1 MPQPG
6 TQSCRRRGRSGSASR
21 ADTPQQRGR
30 PSRHSGCCDEGGLH
44 FERLEHHLPP
54 PHAAPHRACILSS
67 AQNTQESAGWPGRTV
82 QGSLPG
88 QACPAF
94 SSTSACCYTSR
105 WLDHELPEPLCSL
118 GNLGRAVPP
127 WLLGRQSPA
136 ACRGAGT
143 SASSRAE
150 PRTEGWFAGGKG
162 CSKAGSYESQFNA
175 QAEISQCQ
183 VRRGA
188 LR

>member
-30 PSRHSGCCDEGGLH
+30 PSRHSGCCDEDGLH

-88 QACPAF
+88 QACPAL

-105 WLDHELPEPLCSL
+105 WLDHELPEPLSSL

-127 WLLGRQSPA
+127 WLLGRQCA
-136 ACRGAGT
+136 RGGGT
-143 SASSRAE
+143 SASSWAE
-150 PRTEGWFAGGKG
+150 PQTEGWFAGGKG
-162 CSKAGSYESQFNA
+162 CSKAGSCKSQFNA
-175 QAEISQCQ
+175 QAEISQRQ
-183 VRRGA
+183 VRHGA